1 MLVAKFPGSMYAI
14 EAMTAGP
21 PKAIAVRSPPG
32 PPASASVARPMVRPV
47 SVDRSTA
54 GSSTVGLAV
63 KSCRIVSPGQ
73 SLAAALTPKCST
85 SYSISIALIW
95 VNGSYCSQD
104 YILTRQECYGPEE
117 QDRISGVR
125 SGMKLMG
132 KLPAEGTQARRF
144 GKTRSA
150 QSSALHEDYVELIA
164 DLLEG

>member
-47 SVDRSTA
+47 SVDRSTS

-73 SLAAALTPKCST
+73 SFAAALTPKCST
-85 SYSISIALIW
+85 SYTISIALIW

-104 YILTRQECYGPEE
+104 YILTRQECYGP
-117 QDRISGVR
+117 G
-125 SGMKLMG
+125 
-132 KLPAEGTQARRF
+132 GTGPDFRLR
-144 GKTRSA
+144 
-150 QSSALHEDYVELIA
+150 SSAANQKFVQVYGTLRMRTSGSKAALQ
-164 DLLEG
+164 G